1 MKSFI
6 KFSGIDTIND
16 DLNTISFM
24 IDLKLLIILKL
35 KLDNKIIKI
44 DKKIKVNKENFCLVV
59 FFKKADRIAMTKSS
73 LLVAIIFNTQSAS

>member
-1 MKSFI
+1 M
-6 KFSGIDTIND
+6 DTIND